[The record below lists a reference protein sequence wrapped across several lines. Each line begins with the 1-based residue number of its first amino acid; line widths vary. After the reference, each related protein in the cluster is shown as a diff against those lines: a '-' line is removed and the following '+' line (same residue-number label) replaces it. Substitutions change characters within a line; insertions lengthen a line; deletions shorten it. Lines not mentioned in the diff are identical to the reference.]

1 MVGVLRFA
9 DSAAS
14 VPLVKLRVNHAV
26 ATAVSR
32 MIDQDSP
39 LSHDDLDTAFSRFQL
54 RVGDLGK
61 VDANGKPIGKHRR
74 VKAVLAYAVD
84 NDPDAGGQLVEY
96 LLARLRGGGSF
107 REGSPARLPS
117 DVIGNARAVLAT
129 EGLTLTDDGA
139 LLSTTLDGLTGAALT
154 DALFIYVQRA
164 REGVEDAPLLSG
176 TTKDLVEATARHVLE
191 QRGTGVQ
198 PYMPFPGTLLQAFHA
213 LGYTHVTGKEF
224 DLRKELSS
232 DPVECVH
239 QCLYLLA
246 VVVNDLRNKQGTGHG
261 RPSPATLTLRD
272 ARAATEAGGLVA
284 GFLLESL

>member
-1 MVGVLRFA
+1 
-9 DSAAS
+9 
-14 VPLVKLRVNHAV
+14 
-26 ATAVSR
+26 

-54 RVGDLGK
+54 ENGDLGR
-61 VDANGKPIGKHRR
+61 VDANGKNIGKHRR
-74 VKAVLAYAVD
+74 VKAVLTYAVD
-84 NDPDAGGQLVEY
+84 NDPEAGGKLVEF
-96 LLARLRGGGSF
+96 LMARLRGGGSF
-107 REGSPARLPS
+107 REGSSALLSP
-117 DVIGNARAVLAT
+117 DVTANARAVLAS

-139 LLSTTLDGLTGAALT
+139 LLPTTLDGLNGAALT
-154 DALFIYVQRA
+154 DALLVYVQRA

-191 QRGTGVQ
+191 QRATGVQ

-224 DLRKELSS
+224 DLRKQLSN
-232 DPVECVH
+232 DPVQCVH

-261 RPSPATLTLRD
+261 RPTPATLMPRD